1 MSNETEL
8 TLQNVHNLI
17 LNELRNHGKNEEIG
31 TTDELIG
38 MVDSMTMVGIIG
50 SIEESFRINIDGEML
65 TIENFSSVES
75 IYRMLEK
82 AVQESDKSG

>member
-1 MSNETEL
+1 
-8 TLQNVHNLI
+8 
-17 LNELRNHGKNEEIG
+17 
-31 TTDELIG
+31 
-38 MVDSMTMVGIIG
+38 
-50 SIEESFRINIDGEML
+50 ML